1 MGSGVRAGPLSGRA
15 LYSGGVRDFLVW
27 VDCEMTGLDLTSDA
41 LVEVAALVTD
51 ADLNVLGDGVDLVI
65 KPSGSALET
74 MGDFVREMHRG
85 SGLLTALDDGLTM
98 AEAETR
104 VLDYVRQFVPEPRK
118 APLAGNTIGTDRAF
132 LARDMPT
139 FEHHV
144 HYRSVDV
151 SSIKELVRRWYPRVY
166 YQAPA
171 KTGNHRALADV
182 QESIEELRY
191 YREAVFVP
199 QPGPDSATARTVA
212 RRYQGTLTGAVPPP
226 LPDEDVTHFV
236 RRRPGRYTSR
246 GAGRIGLPMVGVA
259 QLVEHLVVVQEV
271 AGSSPVTHPRLLR
284 RA

>member
-1 MGSGVRAGPLSGRA
+1 
-15 LYSGGVRDFLVW
+15 VRDFLVW
-27 VDCEMTGLDLTSDA
+27 VDCEMTGLDLTTDA

-51 ADLNVLGDGVDLVI
+51 AELNVLGDGVDLVI
-65 KPSGSALET
+65 KPTGSALDAMT
-74 MGDFVREMHRG
+74 DFVREMHRG
-85 SGLLTALDDGLTM
+85 SGLLAALDDGLTM

-104 VLDYVRQFVPEPRK
+104 VLDYVRSFVPEPRK

-166 YQAPA
+166 YQSPA

-199 QPGPDSATARTVA
+199 QPGPDSTTARTVA

-226 LPDEDVTHFV
+226 LPEE
-236 RRRPGRYTSR
+236 G
-246 GAGRIGLPMVGVA
+246 
-259 QLVEHLVVVQEV
+259 
-271 AGSSPVTHPRLLR
+271 
-284 RA
+284 